1 MKPLTLKSQQKF
13 RQFLDLAKRD
23 QNYKAWFRDIEM
35 QWHMEQQAVAELK
48 SFETTTGHTES
59 IVFSELDFC

>member
-1 MKPLTLKSQQKF
+1 MKPLTLKAQQKF

-23 QNYKAWFRDIEM
+23 QNYGVWFRDIET
-35 QWHMEQQAVAELK
+35 QWHMDRQAVAELK

-59 IVFSELDFC
+59 LVFTELDFC

>member
-1 MKPLTLKSQQKF
+1 MKPLTLKAQQKF

-23 QNYKAWFRDIEM
+23 QNYLVWYSNIEF
-35 QWHMEQQAVAELK
+35 QWHMEHQAVAELQ

-59 IVFSELDFC
+59 LVFTQLDFC